1 MITTTATCLSD
12 PSSASL
18 AAFRAFAPRAAFG
31 RAGRRRDDL
40 STSVT
45 AWFAHQTASH
55 PSDFLAIVDPGG
67 TMLGASA
74 NAMHLVG
81 CIPAELVGR
90 VLFVLAHPD
99 DRVALQSAFER
110 VAVENEESVAP
121 VRIRLWHRDGTWR
134 TFDVVVR
141 MVERDAQYLVHA
153 RDVTNWSEL
162 TEQWQ
167 QAKRLQA
174 VGQMACSTAPDVN
187 SLLEAI
193 LLRTGTL
200 LETVD
205 GGRRRDAAAISGLAQ
220 RARTVASRLLAV
232 ARDHMRGAAA

>member
-1 MITTTATCLSD
+1 MTTTPATGLSD
-12 PSSASL
+12 ASAASL
-18 AAFRAFAPRAAFG
+18 SAFRAFAPHAAFG

-45 AWFAHQTASH
+45 AWFAHQTAAH
-55 PSDFLAIVDPGG
+55 PSDFLTIVDPGG

-90 VLFVLAHPD
+90 VLFVLAHPE
-99 DRVALQSAFER
+99 DRAGLRSAFEG
-110 VAVENEESVAP
+110 VAVQNQEALAP

-134 TFDVVVR
+134 TFDVVIR
-141 MVERDAQYLVHA
+141 TVERDAQYLVHA

-162 TEQWQ
+162 AEQWQ
-167 QAKRLQA
+167 RAQRVQA

-187 SLLEAI
+187 SLLDAI

-205 GGRRRDAAAISGLAQ
+205 GGQRRDAAAISGLAQ

-232 ARDHMRGAAA
+232 ARDHLRSAAA

>member
-1 MITTTATCLSD
+1 MTTTTATCLSD

-18 AAFRAFAPRAAFG
+18 SAFRALAPRAAFG

-67 TMLGASA
+67 TVLGASA

-81 CIPAELVGR
+81 CIPAELIGR
-90 VLFVLAHPD
+90 LLFVLAHPD
-99 DRVALQSAFER
+99 DRTVLQSAFER
-110 VAVENEESVAP
+110 VAVEHDEVVAP
-121 VRIRLWHRDGTWR
+121 VRVRLWHRDGTWR
-134 TFDVVVR
+134 TFDTVIR
-141 MVERDAQYLVHA
+141 TVERGAQYLVHA
-153 RDVTNWSEL
+153 RDVTNWCEL
-162 TEQWQ
+162 ADQWQ
-167 QAKRLQA
+167 QARRLQA
-174 VGQMACSTAPDVN
+174 VGQMACSTAPDVS
-187 SLLEAI
+187 SLVEAI

-200 LETVD
+200 LESAD
-205 GGRRRDAAAISGLAQ
+205 GGQRRDAAAISGLAQ

-232 ARDHMRGAAA
+232 ARDHTRSAAA